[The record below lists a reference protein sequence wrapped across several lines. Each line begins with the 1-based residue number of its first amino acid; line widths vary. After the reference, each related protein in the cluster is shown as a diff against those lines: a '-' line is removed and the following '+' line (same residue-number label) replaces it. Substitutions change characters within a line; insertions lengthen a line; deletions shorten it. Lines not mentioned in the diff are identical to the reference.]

1 MSEGLKFDGI
11 SRQISPIRINSQAA
25 NIYSKMDSE

>member
-11 SRQISPIRINSQAA
+11 SRQISPIRINPQAA
-25 NIYSKMDSE
+25 NIQNDSE